1 MSKLGMANIIT
12 ACYCLS
18 KIITCKEKSMTMSPS
33 YKKYMSPVTDQSD
46 KITNKLSAYY
56 ICVYEI
62 YDNTLQGNVSNSG
75 HVL

>member
-1 MSKLGMANIIT
+1 
-12 ACYCLS
+12 
-18 KIITCKEKSMTMSPS
+18 
-33 YKKYMSPVTDQSD
+33 MSPVTDQSD